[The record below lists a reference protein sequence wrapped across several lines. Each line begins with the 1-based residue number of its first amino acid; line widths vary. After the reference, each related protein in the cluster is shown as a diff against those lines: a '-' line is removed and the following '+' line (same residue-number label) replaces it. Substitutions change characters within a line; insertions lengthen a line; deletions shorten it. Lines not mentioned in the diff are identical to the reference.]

1 MKITLRLIVS
11 ILSVVFVFQIL
22 EIPPPSRGQN
32 PKTCCGKPVCLCTHP
47 KGAFCPFKHK
57 IEQAT
62 RQPEETVQPKRCHLH
77 GSEKSHHGGQDK
89 IRKSREDVRSY
100 PLFQKAPCDRDAPR
114 TTLAGTSREFILA
127 SNAGP
132 FLKDR
137 IENLP
142 LSSFQFSPL
151 LQSKKIDPPPKSSV
165 LSIFF

>member
-1 MKITLRLIVS
+1 MR
-11 ILSVVFVFQIL
+11 ILCLFFAVIFAIQIL
-22 EIPPPSRGQN
+22 EIPPLSHGLN
-32 PKTCCGKPVCLCTHP
+32 PKTCCGRPVCLCTHP

-62 RQPEETVQPKRCHLH
+62 RQPEETVQSKHCHLH
-77 GSEKSHHGGQDK
+77 GSEKSNHAGKDK
-89 IRKSREDVRSY
+89 IRTGKEDGRPY
-100 PLFQKAPCDRDAPR
+100 PLFQKAPCHRDAPK

-151 LQSKKIDPPPKSSV
+151 LQSKKIDHPPKSSF